1 MSMGITIFNNS
12 AGGGGGA
19 APSGVAFQQITPSQH
34 TSYLS
39 GDEGWRVQNGI
50 FAYTPPTNPKVYAE
64 LDYSSANFWYVLKN
78 PLIVNGVSSTT
89 RFVDIN
95 GVQVF
100 SATGN
105 ADKVVIDKLTGRMW
119 LRNRIGNN
127 QFATFISNALTYSIV
142 VNGITYSD
150 WYLPS
155 QNEFISLYQDYAT
168 TPINVDSLTSAN
180 ILSTSFSSQTSTTN
194 ATLTTQSKC
203 YINTSRTF
211 INLAKGQFDYGATY
225 ITDAKNLIT
234 AP

>member
-1 MSMGITIFNNS
+1 MELGSNGIQNKGS
-12 AGGGGGA
+12 GA
-19 APSGVAFQQITPSQH
+19 PPIVPSGVAFQQITPSQY

-64 LDYSSANFWYVLKN
+64 LDYTSPNFWNVLKS
-78 PLIVNGVSSTT
+78 PLVVGGVSSTT
-89 RFVDIN
+89 RFTDVN
-95 GVQVF
+95 GLQVF
-100 SATGN
+100 SSTGN
-105 ADKVVIDKLTGRMW
+105 ADQVVIDKLTGRMW
-119 LRNRIGNN
+119 LRNRISTN
-127 QFATFISNALTYSIV
+127 QWATFIFNATIFSIV

-150 WYLPS
+150 WYLPT

-168 TPINVDSLTSAN
+168 TAINVDSLTGAN
-180 ILSTSFSSQTSTTN
+180 ILTTSFSSQTSTTN

-203 YINTSRTF
+203 YINSSRTF
-211 INLAKGQFDYGATY
+211 INLTKGGFDSGATY

>member
-1 MSMGITIFNNS
+1 MELGSNGLQMKGS
-12 AGGGGGA
+12 GA
-19 APSGVAFQQITPSQH
+19 APIVPDGVAFQQITPSQY

-78 PLIVNGVSSTT
+78 PLVVNGVSSTT
-89 RFVDIN
+89 RFVDVN
-95 GVQVF
+95 GIQAF
-100 SATGN
+100 SSTGN
-105 ADKVVIDKLTGRMW
+105 ADQVVIDKLTGRMW
-119 LRNRIGNN
+119 LRNRVGNN
-127 QFATFISNALTYSIV
+127 QWATFISNALTYSIV